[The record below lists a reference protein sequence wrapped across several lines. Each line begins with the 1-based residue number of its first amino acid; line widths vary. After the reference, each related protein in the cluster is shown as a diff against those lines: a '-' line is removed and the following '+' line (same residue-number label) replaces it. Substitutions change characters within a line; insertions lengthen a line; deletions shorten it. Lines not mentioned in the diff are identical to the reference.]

1 MKPSTQ
7 QGVTLI
13 ELLVVVALVAILA
26 SVGYP
31 NLRAFGERNAHRVAV
46 SQLQSALALAR
57 HSAITRNTDVF
68 LCPQA
73 AEEHEENACGTDW
86 SQTLLVVAHSTQPLE
101 TANILRVLPGG
112 DARITYSRGWR
123 RVKFNSL
130 GHSSGHNGTF
140 TVCAPATARGTD
152 VILSQL
158 GRSRIETAPGACQP
172 SGLPDS

>member
-1 MKPSTQ
+1 MKPSAQ
-7 QGVTLI
+7 RGVTLI

-31 NLRAFGERNAHRVAV
+31 NLRAFAERNAHRVAV

-73 AEEHEENACGTDW
+73 AEENACSKEW
-86 SQTLLVVAHSTQPLE
+86 SQTLQVVAHATQPVE

-112 DARITYSRGWR
+112 DARITYSRDWR

-140 TVCAPATARGTD
+140 TVCAPGTARGTD
-152 VILSQL
+152 VMLSQL
-158 GRSRIETAPGACQP
+158 GRSRVEDAPGECQP
-172 SGLPDS
+172 PKVPNS

>member
-1 MKPSTQ
+1 MKPYVQ

-13 ELLVVVALVAILA
+13 ELLVVIALVAILA

-31 NLRAFGERNAHRVAV
+31 GLRAFGERNAHRVAV

-57 HSAITRNTDVF
+57 HSAITGNTDVF

-73 AEEHEENACGTDW
+73 ADKNACGTDW
-86 SQTLLVVAHSTQPLE
+86 SQTLLVVARTTQPL
-101 TANILRVLPGG
+101 TPANILRVLPGG
-112 DARITYSRGWR
+112 DAHVTYSRGWR

-140 TVCAPATARGTD
+140 HVCVSGTTRGTD

-158 GRSRIETAPGACQP
+158 GRNRTEDAPGSCQP
-172 SGLPDS
+172 PELQTG